1 MAIKSDSNLPILTHD
16 VVYSHRRYALNDKLP
31 QAIRAIETTVEDH
44 MRADA
49 IMCMKSMTKASLAV
63 AALRLVEAQCS

>member
-1 MAIKSDSNLPILTHD
+1 MAIKNDSNLPILTHD
-16 VVYSHRRYALNDKLP
+16 GVYSHRRYALNDKLP